1 MHIFRKH
8 HFDQVFPQ
16 NSGRAEQPVENQIQR
31 SRRLAHS
38 DLCLRHWRKVPS
50 TRFASLSVYPFRD
63 GFGVSYLIH
72 QSCENKCKNS
82 DLNTNWYQKDNDKH
96 CPTVFFPKRQWS
108 ISPFVLFRNNITVE
122 WRIMAPYPSVATP
135 NCEVSVI
142 RFKLLQC
149 LESPAAKL
157 HHITQEL
164 LNTKYVVP
172 LVLLISMTSMTIS

>member
-8 HFDQVFPQ
+8 HFDQVLPQ
-16 NSGRAEQPVENQIQR
+16 NSCRAEQPVENQIQR
-31 SRRLAHS
+31 PRRLAHS

-63 GFGVSYLIH
+63 VFGVSYLIH

-82 DLNTNWYQKDNDKH
+82 DLNTNWYQKDNDDKH
-96 CPTVFFPKRQWS
+96 YPTVFFRRGND
-108 ISPFVLFRNNITVE
+108 PFRHLSSLND
-122 WRIMAPYPSVATP
+122 APWHHTH
-135 NCEVSVI
+135 
-142 RFKLLQC
+142 LLQ
-149 LESPAAKL
+149 LQIVKSQWFASSYFNAWNHPQQKL